1 MRQIHRSILHYCY
14 LQDCSSPRHWNTSC
28 FHRLYTNH
36 GTYNKL
42 NIISYLQLIVGSTRL
57 FWYPEMINLE
67 IFNIKFLEITALS
80 IGYKLSPTVCP
91 IFCRVLLICQLL
103 FRLYHGVVR
112 RVEEKWKREPFLL
125 WVHHHPVLHTL
136 IPVIAPNLKT
146 FPFWVKLANDKSLQV
161 HTNSNTGIELI
172 LIGLVIIFLIHTC
185 IYGQHWEES
194 DILT

>member
-1 MRQIHRSILHYCY
+1 MKVKVLCGKFKYLDIYDNFGFIQASSNDFSFLPLYLYIITSNGFCNMRQIHRSILHYCY

-42 NIISYLQLIVGSTRL
+42 NIISYLRIIVGSTRL

-103 FRLYHGVVR
+103 
-112 RVEEKWKREPFLL
+112 
-125 WVHHHPVLHTL
+125 
-136 IPVIAPNLKT
+136 
-146 FPFWVKLANDKSLQV
+146 
-161 HTNSNTGIELI
+161 
-172 LIGLVIIFLIHTC
+172 
-185 IYGQHWEES
+185 
-194 DILT
+194 